1 MGKSSME
8 EKKIFVYTT
17 DETTKPTPE
26 YAHWMSVQSLKPGY
40 ANGCMDRQYD
50 SEISFGDN
58 PE

>member
-26 YAHWMSVQSLKPGY
+26 YAHWMSVQSLNRICEWMYG
-40 ANGCMDRQYD
+40 
-50 SEISFGDN
+50 
-58 PE
+58 